1 MKKDNPVKTHSI
13 SRRDFLKGT
22 AAGAL
27 SIAAAGVLGACST
40 DAGTS
45 AQTGE
50 TASTAAS
57 QAAAASSA
65 APASAAAETAA
76 AAGIY
81 TPGTYSATAQGMGPV
96 TVTMT
101 FDDNSITD
109 VVLDL
114 SSETDSIGQAAGED
128 LKAALL
134 KSQSSDIDSVSGA
147 TVTTSAVKEAAAS
160 CIAQAKIGRAH
171 V

>member
-57 QAAAASSA
+57 QAAAAPLITALLPTVIVTSA
-65 APASAAAETAA
+65 EPL
-76 AAGIY
+76 AGI
-81 TPGTYSATAQGMGPV
+81 AVMVFVA
-96 TVTMT
+96 
-101 FDDNSITD
+101 F
-109 VVLDL
+109 VV
-114 SSETDSIGQAAGED
+114 
-128 LKAALL
+128 
-134 KSQSSDIDSVSGA
+134 
-147 TVTTSAVKEAAAS
+147 SAV
-160 CIAQAKIGRAH
+160 
-171 V
+171 